1 MDNLACPASALAF
14 FHHLWNDGS
23 NFPVHFWESGSYFTD
38 NVHPSCLQED
48 ASISVTCSIAPFGV
62 SCKIRTG
69 CVSSIRIF
77 GVVFLFY
84 FSDGELA
91 KRSSCFKTFLF
102 FPAIRTGNILNQH
115 NRRSS
120 LRDVFRHAINKLVKP
135 LLAGASFW
143 RTNRICRTTAEA
155 VASSL
160 VSACRPVPKL
170 SADRPE
176 FFLGRK

>member
-23 NFPVHFWESGSYFTD
+23 NFPVHFWESGSYFTN

-91 KRSSCFKTFLF
+91 KRSSGFKTFLF
-102 FPAIRTGNILNQH
+102 FPSHPNGKYPQSAQPKEQFEGCLSSCNVGKTTSG
-115 NRRSS
+115 RS
-120 LRDVFRHAINKLVKP
+120 L
-135 LLAGASFW
+135 LLAD
-143 RTNRICRTTAEA
+143 
-155 VASSL
+155 
-160 VSACRPVPKL
+160 K
-170 SADRPE
+170 
-176 FFLGRK
+176 